1 MDGMDKL
8 KYISTERM
16 YEGVLVEITD
26 GAVTIDLKGRL
37 GQLKIP
43 RRMLISEYDIAIGQE
58 VGFVMSYPEV
68 LAAQPNA
75 HYVNAI
81 EESAKRRARAQEEN
95 RKLEGVE

>member
-1 MDGMDKL
+1 MDEMNRL

-43 RRMLISEYDIAIGQE
+43 RRMLISEYEIAIGQE

-68 LAAQPNA
+68 LTEMPNE
-75 HYVNAI
+75 HYVKAI
-81 EESAKRRARAQEEN
+81 EASARRKAQVA
-95 RKLEGVE
+95 KEGEK

>member
-1 MDGMDKL
+1 MDEMNRL

-43 RRMLISEYDIAIGQE
+43 RRMLISEYEIVIGQE

-68 LAAQPNA
+68 LNEVPNA
-75 HYVNAI
+75 HYVKAI
-81 EESAKRRARAQEEN
+81 EESARRKAVAEEARQSTHD
-95 RKLEGVE
+95 

>member
-1 MDGMDKL
+1 MDGINRL
-8 KYISTERM
+8 KYLSTERM

-43 RRMLISEYDIAIGQE
+43 KRMLISDYEIAIGQE

-68 LAAQPNA
+68 LTGEPNED
-75 HYVNAI
+75 YVKAI
-81 EESAKRRARAQEEN
+81 EESARQKELAVKRRQ
-95 RKLEGVE
+95 KSP

>member
-1 MDGMDKL
+1 MDEFDKL
-8 KYISTERM
+8 KYVSTERM

-26 GAVTIDLKGRL
+26 GSVTIDLKGRL

-68 LAAQPNA
+68 LTGKPNEY
-75 HYVNAI
+75 YVDAI
-81 EESAKRRARAQEEN
+81 RHSAKRRAEAEEGN
-95 RKLEGVE
+95 RKV